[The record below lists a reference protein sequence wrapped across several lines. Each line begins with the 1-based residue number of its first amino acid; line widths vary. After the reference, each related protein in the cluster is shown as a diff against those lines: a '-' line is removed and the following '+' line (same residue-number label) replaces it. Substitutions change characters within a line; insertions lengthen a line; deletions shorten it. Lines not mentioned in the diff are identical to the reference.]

1 MLKKIFK
8 LNWVNSNRRF
18 NDLSLFH
25 YMYCGQP
32 DMSFNLCWN
41 DVASQ
46 RAKSKPFVIHTG
58 RLGILSTLGISSH
71 SIIWIHPTSGDE
83 LMGLRQFKK
92 RNSRDRVSLMSVTG
106 LILGNT
112 SSPPNSPELGA
123 IIAPVIVRLWASFS
137 PPLRTGCVT
146 SFSWH
151 QSGVVG
157 CGFRG

>member
-32 DMSFNLCWN
+32 DMSFNLYWN

-46 RAKSKPFVIHTG
+46 RAKTAPFLYTYSSFRNSVNVRHFV
-58 RLGILSTLGISSH
+58 SFHHMNSSH
-71 SIIWIHPTSGDE
+71 FRRRAHGVKPV
-83 LMGLRQFKK
+83 KK

-112 SSPPNSPELGA
+112 PPPPPLPRIRSHNSPSY
-123 IIAPVIVRLWASFS
+123 IVVHI
-137 PPLRTGCVT
+137 TI
-146 SFSWH
+146 
-151 QSGVVG
+151 
-157 CGFRG
+157 

>member
-1 MLKKIFK
+1 
-8 LNWVNSNRRF
+8 
-18 NDLSLFH
+18 
-25 YMYCGQP
+25 MYCGQP
-32 DMSFNLCWN
+32 DMSFNLYWN

-46 RAKSKPFVIHTG
+46 RAKTAPFLYTYSSFRNSVNVRHFV
-58 RLGILSTLGISSH
+58 SFHHMNSSH
-71 SIIWIHPTSGDE
+71 FRRRAHGVKPV
-83 LMGLRQFKK
+83 KK

-112 SSPPNSPELGA
+112 PPPPGPHSPELGA